1 MFISS
6 GPLRS
11 PSRRRRPGRGEVGA
25 ARTMYPSND
34 SRSAALYDRAVRVMP
49 GGNSRH
55 TVYFPPYPIYAV
67 RAEGARVW
75 DADGVARL
83 DVINNYSSLIH
94 GHNHPRIVEAIVAQ
108 AQKLLSVAMPTEEEV
123 RLAEMVC
130 ERLPGV
136 DLVRFTNSGTE
147 GVMFTFKAARA
158 FTGRSK
164 IAKVEGAYHGSD
176 DTASVSVAPDPKR
189 WGPASAPASV
199 VGGGGPAHIGEDVV
213 VLVMNE
219 VETSRAILRAH
230 ADDLAGVIIDP
241 LPSHLGYQAATPE
254 FVAML
259 REETT
264 RAGALLIFDE
274 VYSFRLGFN
283 GAQGALGVTPDLTAL
298 GKVIGG
304 GLPIGAVGGRED
316 IMTAVFDPRPGRPR
330 VSHGG
335 TFNANPMT
343 MAAGVAALTLFDR
356 EAFDR
361 LTALGDRLR
370 AGLREAVALTGAPA
384 TVRGATSMT
393 SLFHVEEELP
403 TYRHVVE
410 AMQTHPEARERTQRF
425 FQHLLGRG
433 VMIGAPGL
441 FVLSTA
447 LTEADIDRVIEVS
460 LEALRAL

>member
-1 MFISS
+1 
-6 GPLRS
+6 
-11 PSRRRRPGRGEVGA
+11 
-25 ARTMYPSND
+25 
-34 SRSAALYDRAVRVMP
+34 
-49 GGNSRH
+49 
-55 TVYFPPYPIYAV
+55 
-67 RAEGARVW
+67 
-75 DADGVARL
+75 
-83 DVINNYSSLIH
+83 
-94 GHNHPRIVEAIVAQ
+94 
-108 AQKLLSVAMPTEEEV
+108 MPTEQEV

-136 DLVRFTNSGTE
+136 DQVRFTNSGTE

-176 DTASVSVAPDPKR
+176 DTASVSVAPDSKR
-189 WGPASAPASV
+189 WGEATAPASV
-199 VGGGGPAHIGEDVV
+199 VGGGGAAHVAEDVV
-213 VLVMNE
+213 ILIMND

-241 LPSHLGYQAATPE
+241 LPSHLGYQAASPE
-254 FVAML
+254 FVQML

-283 GAQGALGVTPDLTAL
+283 GAQGALGVLPDLTAL

-304 GLPIGAVGGRED
+304 GLPIGAVGGRAD

-343 MAAGVAALTLFDR
+343 MAAGVAALTLLDR

-361 LTALGDRLR
+361 LTALGERLR
-370 AGLREAVALTGAPA
+370 DGLREAVALSGAPA

-393 SLFHVEEELP
+393 SLFHVEGELP
-403 TYRHVVE
+403 TYRHFVR
-410 AMQTHPEARERTQRF
+410 AMQSHPEARDRAQKF
-425 FQHLLGRG
+425 FAHLLSRG

-447 LTEADIDRVIEVS
+447 LTEADIDHIVEVS
-460 LEALRAL
+460 LDALRQF